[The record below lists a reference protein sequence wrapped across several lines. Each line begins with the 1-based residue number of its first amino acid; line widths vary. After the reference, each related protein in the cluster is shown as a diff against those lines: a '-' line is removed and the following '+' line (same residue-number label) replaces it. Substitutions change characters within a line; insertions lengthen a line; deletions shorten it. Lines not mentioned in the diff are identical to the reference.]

1 MDVIKTIAAF
11 RTARAYAGTLGLVP
25 TMGYLHAGHLSLV
38 RQARAEC
45 DCVAASIFVNPTQFA
60 PHEDFASY
68 PRDLERDLS
77 LLQAEGV
84 HLVFVPGSAEIYP
97 PDFNTFVHV
106 QGVTEMLEGAAR
118 PGFFQGVA
126 TVVCKLFNIVQPNR
140 AYFGQKDAQQAVVI
154 RKMVADLNMPVE
166 VVVCPIVRE
175 ADGLAMSSRNAYLSP
190 AERAAAPVLHRALT
204 AASQRYQAGER
215 SAEALRQRMRQV
227 LAAEPL
233 AHPDYVS
240 VADPLTL
247 HELERISEAG
257 ALLSLAVHIGPARL
271 IDNLRLP

>member
-11 RTARAYAGTLGLVP
+11 RTARAQVGTLGLVP
-25 TMGYLHAGHLSLV
+25 TMGYLHEGHLSLV
-38 RQARAEC
+38 RQARAAC
-45 DCVAASIFVNPTQFA
+45 DSVAVSIFVNPTQFA

-77 LLQAEGV
+77 LLRAEGV
-84 HLVFVPGSAEIYP
+84 NLVFVPESAEIYP
-97 PDFNTFVHV
+97 PDFNTFVEV

-118 PGFFQGVA
+118 PGFFRGVA
-126 TVVCKLFNIVQPNR
+126 TVVCKLFNIVQPTR

-154 RKMVADLNMPVE
+154 RKLVADLNMPLE

-175 ADGLAMSSRNAYLSP
+175 ADGLAMSSRNAYLSSS
-190 AERAAAPVLHRALT
+190 ERAAAPVLHRALT

-215 SAEALRQRMRQV
+215 RAEALRQRMRQV
-227 LAAEPL
+227 LADEPL

-247 HELERISEAG
+247 HELEHISEAG